1 MGHTEGF
8 RRMPTRNVVLTHHH
22 EKIIA
27 DLVGSGRYRDSDD
40 SDLDALIGKLGKL
53 ASERLRGICRGA

>member
-1 MGHTEGF
+1 
-8 RRMPTRNVVLTHHH
+8 MPTRNVVLTHHH